1 MNQRAHKCLNQAPEA
16 EEYKIPV
23 STPAI
28 MRPGDKSAKET
39 VPPVHPPCLP
49 GAGEPLSL
57 LRRPDGH
64 GDSGQKGGPADRT
77 DCPRHSEE
85 IGHDPGEKRA
95 HSLSQVASK
104 TIIVNRGNTPRWM
117 RDMIDGRKQ
126 RRIQRR
132 TAKIK

>member
-95 HSLSQVASK
+95 HSLSQGRVKDDNRQPRQHAAMDARHDRWPQAAS
-104 TIIVNRGNTPRWM
+104 
-117 RDMIDGRKQ
+117 D
-126 RRIQRR
+126 
-132 TAKIK
+132 TAAHRQD